1 MSVMCKL
8 LQFQGNV
15 ILLLCSVA
23 QIMHPQELLSIEYR
37 RNHKHIFVVSKYAI
51 GIVGVNM
58 PFEFSRFEVI
68 PN

>member
-1 MSVMCKL
+1 MFCGSDYA
-8 LQFQGNV
+8 
-15 ILLLCSVA
+15 SA
-23 QIMHPQELLSIEYR
+23 RLLSIEYR